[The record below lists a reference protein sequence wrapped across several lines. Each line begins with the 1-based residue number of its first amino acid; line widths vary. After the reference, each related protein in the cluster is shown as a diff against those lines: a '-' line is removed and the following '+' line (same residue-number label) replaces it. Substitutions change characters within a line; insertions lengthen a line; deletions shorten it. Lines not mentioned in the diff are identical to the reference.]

1 MCLARSIALSNSSTV
16 LVDCD
21 IRRRAVSE
29 ALLPAEWDG
38 LGVLLAGSATLDE
51 ALFQDARTPLKILG
65 TNKPPAHG
73 NALFS
78 EAQLEKL
85 SAELKGR
92 FDVVI
97 FDTAPV
103 LGIAE
108 TRAIAAAADRVL
120 LLGRWRMTSIKAV
133 DTAIDLLTSSGAK
146 LTGMVLTVV
155 DVRKYAS
162 TGQEDVYSYHSKFA
176 GYYAD

>member
-1 MCLARSIALSNSSTV
+1 MCLARSIALSGSATV

-29 ALLPAEWDG
+29 ALLPRDWNG
-38 LGVLLAGSATLDE
+38 LGELLSGSGNLDQ
-51 ALFQDARTPLKILG
+51 ALFQDSKTPLMILG
-65 TNKPPAHG
+65 TNKAPDHG

-85 SAELKGR
+85 VADLKAR

-108 TRAIAAAADRVL
+108 TRAIASAADRVL
-120 LLGRWRMTSIKAV
+120 LLGRWRTTSIKAV
-133 DTAIDLLTSSGAK
+133 DTAIDLLTSCGAK

-155 DVRKYAS
+155 DIRKYAS